1 VRRGFDLAREPA
13 RLRERYGRHRLGQS
27 LLLARRLVETGVNFV
42 AVFDGMANGQDANWD
57 SHQTLF
63 PRHRQLLPPSDQ
75 AFSALIED
83 LEARGLLD
91 STLVLALG
99 EFGRTPRI
107 NGSAGR
113 DHWPD
118 CYTAVLA
125 GGGVR
130 GGAVYGSSDR
140 IGAYPASDPVTPAD
154 LAATVFWRFGIDPH
168 REVRDQTDRP
178 FRLSDG
184 TPLPRLFG

>member
-1 VRRGFDLAREPA
+1 
-13 RLRERYGRHRLGQS
+13 
-27 LLLARRLVETGVNFV
+27 
-42 AVFDGMANGQDANWD
+42 
-57 SHQTLF
+57 QTLF

-99 EFGRTPRI
+99 EFGRTPRV
-107 NGSAGR
+107 NASAGR

-125 GGGVR
+125 GGGVQ
-130 GGAVYGSSDR
+130 GGAIYGASDR

-154 LAATVFWRFGIDPH
+154 LAATVFWRFGLDPPQEAPH
-168 REVRDQTDRP
+168 PTRP
-178 FRLSDG
+178 PF
-184 TPLPRLFG
+184 